1 MSDDEISE
9 NEFDINQ
16 ELRELYYS
24 PADGY
29 SGVNDLYRKARERG
43 IPVSQRQVRDFL
55 KAQDTYT
62 KNFPKGGPFV
72 KKKFRPTIV
81 GRLAQQLQMDLVD
94 MTKKKS
100 MKMTVIGILLPL

>member
-1 MSDDEISE
+1 MSDNKISD
-9 NEFDINQ
+9 NELEVNQ

-24 PADGY
+24 PAAGY
-29 SGVNDLYRKARERG
+29 SGVNDLYRKARERN
-43 IPVSQRQVRDFL
+43 IPVSQKQVSNFL

-81 GRLAQQLQMDLVD
+81 GKLGQQMQR
-94 MTKKKS
+94 TW
-100 MKMTVIGILLPL
+100 LL